1 MAHVRKK
8 ICLFTTFLFLQFQL
22 VLPSVLTDESPNAVD
37 NESYIDATNEG
48 GANATEMDVDLN
60 GSTSSN
66 RTEVAVN
73 ELSDFGIQG
82 NNTDYLNPLN
92 ASTPW
97 NNSLDIIGYGL
108 EIQPRGIVKLRSET
122 SDPVFLPSSPANASM
137 TPFGAIPS
145 GGQNS
150 PLYNESNVISNML
163 RNFSMP
169 IVPYSNAVPYSK
181 AVPYAIFSPSS
192 QTDNSSVTVRIV
204 PRSMTYAAINIRPTT
219 PFTFLPA
226 ANSSGPLDVITNF
239 RPYSL
244 PSPSTGIIPRSPRL
258 PTPPTT
264 MKPIQGTTKR
274 KPSFRSVGSTRRPR
288 TRSTKGMF
296 RSVTKT
302 ATRII
307 RKRVAAE
314 ARTITRTSQKPKTQL
329 RKVMRKQL
337 KTRTTK
343 SRFRNAGL
351 PPYVNVGNNPNIPDI
366 VELQQILNILTS
378 L

>member
-8 ICLFTTFLFLQFQL
+8 ICLFTTFLLLQFQL
-22 VLPSVLTDESPNAVD
+22 VLPSVLTDDSPNAVD

-48 GANATEMDVDLN
+48 GANVTEIDVDLN
-60 GSTSSN
+60 RSTISN
-66 RTEVAVN
+66 RTEVTLN
-73 ELSDFGIQG
+73 EMSDFGIQE
-82 NNTDYLNPLN
+82 NSTDYLNPLN
-92 ASTPW
+92 TSTPW
-97 NNSLDIIGYGL
+97 NNSLDMNGL
-108 EIQPRGIVKLRSET
+108 VIQPRGIVKLRSDT
-122 SDPVFLPSSPANASM
+122 SDPVFLPSSPANSSM

-163 RNFSMP
+163 RNLSMP

-192 QTDNSSVTVRIV
+192 QTDNSSVTMRIV

-226 ANSSGPLDVITNF
+226 VNSSGPLDVITNF

-244 PSPSTGIIPRSPRL
+244 PLPSTGIIPRSPRL
-258 PTPPTT
+258 PTSPTT
-264 MKPIQGTTKR
+264 VKPIQGTTKR
-274 KPSFRSVGSTRRPR
+274 KPSFRSVGITRRPR

-296 RSVTKT
+296 RSVTKA

-314 ARTITRTSQKPKTQL
+314 ARTITRTSQKPKTQF

-343 SRFRNAGL
+343 SRFRNVGL